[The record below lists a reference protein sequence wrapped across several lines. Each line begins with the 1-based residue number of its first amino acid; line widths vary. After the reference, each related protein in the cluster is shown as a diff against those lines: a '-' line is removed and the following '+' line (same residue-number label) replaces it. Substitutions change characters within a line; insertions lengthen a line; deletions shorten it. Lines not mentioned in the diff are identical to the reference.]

1 MPGTE
6 SVVLSLVEAL
16 AAVCAVVVVYPGSS
30 SSSALT
36 YRRGPVVAD
45 GRQPGLPPS
54 RHDSG
59 SPGHDSLC
67 CRKATTWPA
76 TCSTTAAATYA
87 VPTSRA

>member
-1 MPGTE
+1 VPGTE

-54 RHDSG
+54 RHDS
-59 SPGHDSLC
+59 LC